1 MWLHLKG
8 PTGHWRSHG
17 QRVNNFKSHS
27 PADFEVGRLSPGLS
41 IHLHTV
47 LRPSLITPPPPQNPS
62 FNDYYFRTFSGR
74 GGGVFGAKVVHL
86 QAFCGIGEGHIF
98 IRLTE
103 NSKPTLES
111 SVQS

>member
-1 MWLHLKG
+1 MIFIFAHFQG
-8 PTGHWRSHG
+8 G
-17 QRVNNFKSHS
+17 
-27 PADFEVGRLSPGLS
+27 
-41 IHLHTV
+41 
-47 LRPSLITPPPPQNPS
+47 
-62 FNDYYFRTFSGR
+62 

-98 IRLTE
+98 SRQTE